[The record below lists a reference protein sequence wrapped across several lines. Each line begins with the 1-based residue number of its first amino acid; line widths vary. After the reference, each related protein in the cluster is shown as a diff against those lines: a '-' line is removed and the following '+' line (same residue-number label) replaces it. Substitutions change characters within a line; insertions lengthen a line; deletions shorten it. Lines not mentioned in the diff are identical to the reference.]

1 MQAITTQT
9 SSAALNPLPTPPLQ
23 LVTTKQLAQMVPA
36 YEGKPGAIRWQ
47 LFNAA
52 TNGLKESGTIIR
64 HGRRV
69 LIDID
74 KYFAWQ
80 VSNGAA

>member
-1 MQAITTQT
+1 MQTATTQT
-9 SSAALNPLPTPPLQ
+9 STSALKHLPPTPIQ

-47 LFNAA
+47 LFNSA
-52 TNGLKESGTIIR
+52 TNGLKESGAIIR
-64 HGRRV
+64 HGRRI
-69 LIDID
+69 LIDVD
-74 KYFAWQ
+74 KYFSWQ